1 MKKKSNEIA
10 NATPDENTSV
20 GDKAK
25 KVKVKQA
32 EEKKT
37 QAKSEKTNSGK
48 KTVRKRIP
56 RKNTTQ
62 AMPSI
67 DETQIAQE
75 IADMPIM
82 PEVPPMI
89 QDMPM
94 VPDVPVM
101 PEVPAMPEENE
112 NMFEDR
118 EGVFE
123 LVQDQGFGFVRSA
136 EYNFLASDDDCY
148 VAVPEVKRYRLKTGD
163 YVKVQIDKRRQSRY
177 AAVSRVYSINF
188 KQPDEVRTRV
198 PFERLVP
205 IFPNEKFNLI
215 DDKHLGENLSNR
227 IVDLFSPIGK
237 GQRGLIVAQPKTGK
251 TMLLKSIAN
260 AIKKHNPEVYMIILL
275 IDERPEEVT
284 DMKRAVNDT
293 IVVSSTFDESAEH
306 HIKVSQ
312 MVYEHSRR
320 MVECGHDVVILMDS
334 LTRLAR
340 AYNTVEPSSGKV
352 LSGGVDPKALYRPK
366 QFFGAARNVE
376 NGGSLTIIA
385 TALIETGSK
394 MDDFIFEEFKGTGNM
409 ELQLNRILANR
420 RIFPAVDLTASSTRR
435 DDLLLPPL
443 TLKNMWALRSV
454 LSSMNPAEAMNLVL
468 QQMDLYKT
476 NDKFIENIN
485 KA

>member
-1 MKKKSNEIA
+1 MKKVSNEIMDDKLGEKA
-10 NATPDENTSV
+10 SVNEN
-20 GDKAK
+20 AK
-25 KVKVKQA
+25 KRKVKR
-32 EEKKT
+32 ERVKKD
-37 QAKSEKTNSGK
+37 QVSNEKSENK
-48 KTVRKRIP
+48 KVSRRK
-56 RKNTTQ
+56 K
-62 AMPSI
+62 MPSEQNVQVIPII
-67 DETQIAQE
+67 DDIPVTQ
-75 IADMPIM
+75 DMPEI

-89 QDMPM
+89 QDMPA
-94 VPDVPVM
+94 VPDTS
-101 PEVPAMPEENE
+101 AMPEIPLVDES
-112 NMFEDR
+112 MFEDR

-136 EYNFLASDDDCY
+136 EFNFLASDDDCY
-148 VAVPEVKRYRLKTGD
+148 MAVPEVKRYRLKTGD
-163 YVKVQIDKRRQSRY
+163 YVKVQIDKSRQSRY
-177 AAVSRVYSINF
+177 AAVSHVYSINF
-188 KQPDEVRTRV
+188 KKPEEVRTRV

-284 DMKRAVNDT
+284 DMKRAVKDT
-293 IVVSSTFDESAEH
+293 VVVSSTFDESAEH

-352 LSGGVDPKALYRPK
+352 LSGGVDPRALYRPK

-420 RIFPAVDLTASSTRR
+420 RIFPAVDLAASSTRR

-443 TLKNMWALRSV
+443 TLKNMWGLRSM
-454 LSSMNPAEAMNLVL
+454 LSTMNPAEAMNLVL

-476 NDKFIENIN
+476 NEKFIENIN
-485 KA
+485 KG